1 MLTKVQLSVL
11 IDSIVKALV
20 AFNKQKALL
29 GPSLGTVKASRRFV
43 SSSTSEHPTCG
54 YSRLPSAAMSSCSGC
69 CPSGILDYTQP
80 WPHIGGL
87 ISHQHLQQPSR
98 TGARGF
104 SCSQGHRRSST
115 LCFTMRT
122 LFLSTKLAFS
132 FHSFPTNFQL
142 LSKNGFVKRANF
154 EWQVSSDHIRGWPM
168 DIPSYGDCNKAPGSG
183 GVLTSTRH
191 PSHCLASMAGLL
203 GLAVV

>member
-98 TGARGF
+98 TGAGGF

-115 LCFTMRT
+115 LCFTGRT

-142 LSKNGFVKRANF
+142 YCPKTVLSNELII
-154 EWQVSSDHIRGWPM
+154 EWQVSSDHFRGWPM

-183 GVLTSTRH
+183 G
-191 PSHCLASMAGLL
+191 G
-203 GLAVV
+203 